1 MLIEECNAGRFNS
14 QSTSNAWW
22 AVSKLV
28 PSTHALFSPL
38 LHALETALLGCL
50 ASSASEAER
59 PNSQVGVLGGNGVHG
74 WAVTRWQLLHQPA
87 WRTAAPGLHLHTGP
101 QPLLLHHDFPPT
113 FLLDP
118 SHTFPFVLPL
128 PPPSWQA
135 VSSIFYAWGRLDG
148 YLPGGTVLQLM
159 WERTLHLAL
168 TFDTQGGHSLVI
180 AGAGQ
185 AAGVRGLPP
194 PLTQG
199 YTRHAVAVAQL
210 HIAGASRFC
219 LEHDLLLAP
228 TMPCRRCQHSVVAGN
243 DQEEVWV
250 GNAATLVDPACA
262 PSDSALRMP
271 GLSYCWRMWEFCK
284 AHIAASNFLC
294 SPAHLLAFLLTPGN
308 WLPQGCFCHPHR
320 RAVGAGLPAAAHCQ
334 LHGSPGGWCGG
345 RIQRSTPR
353 RESSCTLLHSAWGRK
368 GLD

>member
-59 PNSQVGVLGGNGVHG
+59 PNSQVGMLGGNGVRG

-159 WERTLHLAL
+159 WGRTLHLAL

-194 PLTQG
+194 PPSLRA
-199 YTRHAVAVAQL
+199 TRGMPLQWHSCTSLGHLAFAWNMIYCL
-210 HIAGASRFC
+210 H
-219 LEHDLLLAP
+219 P
-228 TMPCRRCQHSVVAGN
+228 PCRAGVANILWSLGMIKKKYG
-243 DQEEVWV
+243 WV
-250 GNAATLVDPACA
+250 TLQLWWTLHA
-262 PSDSALRMP
+262 P
-271 GLSYCWRMWEFCK
+271 
-284 AHIAASNFLC
+284 
-294 SPAHLLAFLLTPGN
+294 
-308 WLPQGCFCHPHR
+308 HP
-320 RAVGAGLPAAAHCQ
+320 
-334 LHGSPGGWCGG
+334 
-345 RIQRSTPR
+345 
-353 RESSCTLLHSAWGRK
+353 TLLCVCLA
-368 GLD
+368 